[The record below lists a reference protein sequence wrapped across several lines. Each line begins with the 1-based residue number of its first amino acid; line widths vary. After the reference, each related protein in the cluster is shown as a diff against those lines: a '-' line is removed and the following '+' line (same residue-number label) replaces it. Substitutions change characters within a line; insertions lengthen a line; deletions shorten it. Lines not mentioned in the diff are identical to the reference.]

1 MAYAAGRA
9 RHRLLIKP
17 VSLKFAGPFQPGV
30 SERPPKVTV
39 VDFIDKTHQQH
50 VGDFVSSPP
59 FSLPLVSVIIVN
71 YNYGRFLK
79 QAVDSVFEQTY
90 PNIECIIVDNASTD
104 ESTDVLAVISK
115 QYPGVTILRRGV
127 NGGQSLATKEGF
139 EASSGEY
146 IVFLDADDVFLPSC
160 IATHI
165 FVHLSLRI
173 PVGFSSAD
181 MIQSVDT
188 RMVLGT
194 IYGLSEY
201 VRSGRGITPGLLRR
215 IDAGAPDIWP
225 LRGPEP
231 GFENHVHLILP
242 SACDFKIWFWAPTS
256 SNCFRREAL
265 QLFLNNDSLD
275 QLRSCTDAYL
285 IRGISVLMG
294 SVVIDRALA
303 IYRLHGMNIF
313 SKHPHLYGM
322 LSYDRGGASDNDLLG
337 RKLVIDHLT
346 DNAELFLHR
355 LESPQQ
361 FMQALR
367 VLDAAWPRLPSK
379 VRGCRT
385 YVAGKVVAQSGLFAR
400 ALGHFNF
407 VLLLKQLKV
416 APRVILLAFL
426 RRNSKK
432 PT

>member
-1 MAYAAGRA
+1 MAWSPQGRISARRCGLPSSWKPFASNTRLPFKSEPRACLRPERSKKQSKNSRSMAYAAGRA

-173 PVGFSSAD
+173 PVGFTSAD
-181 MIQSVDT
+181 MIQSVDS

-194 IYGLSEY
+194 IYGFSEY
-201 VRSGRGITPGLLRR
+201 VLSGRGVKSGLLRR
-215 IDAGAPDIWP
+215 IDKSAPDVWSLCSPDAELESQIHFVP
-225 LRGPEP
+225 P
-231 GFENHVHLILP
+231 
-242 SACDFKIWFWAPTS
+242 CDIGTWRWAPTS
-256 SNCFRREAL
+256 GNCFRRDAL
-265 QLFLNNDSLD
+265 QLFLNNENLGA
-275 QLRSCTDAYL
+275 LRSCTDSFL
-285 IRGISVLMG
+285 IRGI
-294 SVVIDRALA
+294 
-303 IYRLHGMNIF
+303 
-313 SKHPHLYGM
+313 
-322 LSYDRGGASDNDLLG
+322 
-337 RKLVIDHLT
+337 
-346 DNAELFLHR
+346 
-355 LESPQQ
+355 
-361 FMQALR
+361 
-367 VLDAAWPRLPSK
+367 
-379 VRGCRT
+379 
-385 YVAGKVVAQSGLFAR
+385 
-400 ALGHFNF
+400 
-407 VLLLKQLKV
+407 
-416 APRVILLAFL
+416 
-426 RRNSKK
+426 
-432 PT
+432 